1 MIPSSD
7 YVPELLPASA
17 QDALRNADATKE
29 PMYMVPIDKLV
40 VDPQFN
46 IRVHNK
52 SHEVQEQT
60 IIASIMEHG
69 FYKHMPLPAYPGK
82 FAGED
87 VLFVAG
93 GFTRF
98 GAAKKVRD
106 SGVPLTHLPV
116 VLRERGTNI
125 GDLLVGLAMD
135 NTGKPLSPYERALLC
150 KRLKNLNWSERKI
163 AKALGIVQSYV
174 HQLLGLLELP
184 QDLQQLVI
192 DERVAAT
199 LVINTV
205 QQVGVTQALAMIQ
218 ANLALHD
225 DDAPLGGTNGAT
237 PRRTSIVNR
246 GTRLTSRVCLAAIDY
261 AIQQRDLTVLEQWRS
276 GDHEIVAAVNSTL
289 SRKRREDAQPAG
301 ATA

>member
-7 YVPELLPASA
+7 YIPELLPASA

-52 SHEVQEQT
+52 SHEVQEQ
-60 IIASIMEHG
+60 IIMASIVEHG
-69 FYKHMPLPAYPGK
+69 FFKHMPLPVYPGK
-82 FAGED
+82 FSGED
-87 VLFVAG
+87 VLFVSG

-98 GAAKKVRD
+98 GAAKKVCD

-163 AKALGIVQSYV
+163 AKAFGITQSYV

-184 QDLQQLVI
+184 QDLQQLII
-192 DERVAAT
+192 DERVSAT
-199 LVINTV
+199 LVSHTV
-205 QQVGVTQALAMIQ
+205 QSVGVAQAQAMIQ

-225 DDAPLGGTNGAT
+225 GDGPLTNGSAE

-246 GTRLTSRVCLAAIDY
+246 GKRLTSRVCLAAIDL
-261 AIQQRDLTVLEQWRS
+261 AIERADLGVLAAWRN
-276 GDHEIVAAVNSTL
+276 GDPDTVAAVNSTL
-289 SRKRREDAQPAG
+289 SRRRRDDGEPAG
-301 ATA
+301 AAA